1 MQRAIVIGCPGAG
14 KSTFARKLRART
26 GLPLYY
32 LDMLWHRPDRTN
44 VSRQAFDAALSAILA
59 TDRWII
65 DGNYLRT
72 LEMRLQAR
80 NAVFFLDYP
89 LPLCLAGAQER
100 IGTKRED
107 MPWVETEFD
116 PEFKQW
122 IEEFPKTQLPDIREL
137 LGRYAHKEIHTFHSR
152 READAWLAAR
162 FPQPGFPETK

>member
-65 DGNYLRT
+65 DGNYQRT
-72 LEMRLQAR
+72 LEMRLQACD
-80 NAVFFLDYP
+80 AVFFLDYP
-89 LPLCLAGAQER
+89 LPLCLAVSYTHLTLP
-100 IGTKRED
+100 TK
-107 MPWVETEFD
+107 
-116 PEFKQW
+116 
-122 IEEFPKTQLPDIREL
+122 
-137 LGRYAHKEIHTFHSR
+137 A
-152 READAWLAAR
+152 
-162 FPQPGFPETK
+162 

>member
-65 DGNYLRT
+65 DGNYQRT
-72 LEMRLQAR
+72 LEMRLQACD
-80 NAVFFLDYP
+80 AVFFLDYP

-107 MPWVETEFD
+107 MPWGETEFD

-122 IEEFPKTQLPDIREL
+122 IEEFPKTQLPGIREL